1 MNLYLE
7 MFISFFKVGLFTF
20 GGGYAMIPIAKKEL
34 VDYRG
39 WLNEKELIEYY
50 SISQVSIG
58 NVTINT
64 NALIGFHIAKKK
76 GAFIAAL
83 ATILPSIIVII
94 TIAALL
100 EDILDYPI
108 MINLFKAVRIVVSAL
123 ILNTTISLIKIGI
136 MDTFGIVLFPI
147 VLLLI
152 IVFKIS
158 PIILIIVSILL
169 GFYFYPRRKRKRK

>member
-1 MNLYLE
+1 MFLE

-76 GAFIAAL
+76 GAFVAAL

-136 MDTFGIVLFPI
+136 MDTFGIILFPI

-169 GFYFYPRRKRKRK
+169 GFYFYPRRKRKRT

>member
-1 MNLYLE
+1 

-76 GAFIAAL
+76 GAFVAAL

-136 MDTFGIVLFPI
+136 MDTFGIILFPI

-169 GFYFYPRRKRKRK
+169 GFYFYPRRKRKRT